1 METVNEE
8 PLPPILVYYRFRGQ
22 LQPIRNLYC
31 YLELPFLEIHMDY
44 FEEQKKELPTHI
56 LQHIRKFKIQS
67 EQLPVLIHNDLVIE
81 GQYPIAVVKIVTENI
96 HGIVARIV
104 IIAGSGVRARSGV
117 DMFAGGGFA
126 GPDQIVQAMHVRQT
140 VTNMVVFIERQHLRL

>member
-81 GQYPIAVVKIVTENI
+81 GQYPIALYTCNRFNNLHLLGSTRFI
-96 HGIVARIV
+96 HVFFHV
-104 IIAGSGVRARSGV
+104 I
-117 DMFAGGGFA
+117 
-126 GPDQIVQAMHVRQT
+126 
-140 VTNMVVFIERQHLRL
+140 